1 MKLNFQ
7 SIKSFI
13 KRRKKLVVLSSL
25 ALVIV
30 LIIGGRIVS
39 AKNAKPAFEYFTV
52 TKGNVEQEVTATGKV
67 KPAEGLG
74 YSFEMSGKVASVK
87 VKVGDRVK
95 SGQTLA
101 TLKNSDM
108 SSSVAQAAAG
118 VDSARAGIAQY
129 EAGVASQKARLE
141 ELKKGARPEEINL
154 AQLKVD
160 NAKSLL
166 EDAKRNLENTKT
178 SATNNSSQVLSDGSN
193 SASTAVNAGL
203 NSLNVVTDI
212 QYAHFNTN
220 DQEGSVLAGAKG
232 SAVEAL
238 VGGQNGGRW
247 MFQFINDLKGGARG
261 STVLAQS
268 SSTEANVIKAL
279 NDTNSALLKI
289 SQTLDAIP
297 FNASVLSAS
306 EKASVTA
313 ERSSIS
319 AQISLISNKIKA
331 IDSQKTVNQNMING
345 AMTQI
350 NSAQSNL
357 SLAEQ
362 ELNLKKLGSTTEQ
375 IQIQE
380 SAVKQAEASLA
391 SAQAQV
397 RSAQASLGLA
407 SAQLSKSVITS
418 TVSGVVTKVDAKV
431 GEMAGAG
438 TPAISVMTEAKFSV
452 EANIPEADISKIKL
466 ENLSEITLD
475 AYGSDVK
482 FEAKVVKIDPAETV
496 IDGVSTYKTSF
507 EFIKE
512 DERVKSGMTANITVK
527 TDKKEGTLTIP
538 QRYIIKKNGISNV
551 LITEDERTTKELRV
565 ETGLVGSDGNV
576 EVIFGVMEGER
587 IVNPSSIGKSK

>member
-1 MKLNFQ
+1 MKISLI
-7 SIKSFI
+7 SLKEFI
-13 KRRKKLVVLSSL
+13 KKRKKLVIISSII
-25 ALVIV
+25 LVIALLV
-30 LIIGGRIVS
+30 GGKIVS
-39 AKNAKPAFEYFTV
+39 ARNQKPTFEYFTV
-52 TKGNVEQEVTATGKV
+52 SKGNVEQEVTATGKI

-87 VKVGDRVK
+87 VKVGDKVK

-118 VDSARAGIAQY
+118 VDQARAGIAQY

-160 NAKSLL
+160 NAKVLL

-178 SATNNSSQVLSDGSN
+178 SVENNSSQVLTDGIN
-193 SASTAVNAGL
+193 SASTAVNTGL
-203 NSLNVVTDI
+203 SSLNTITDI
-212 QYAHFNTN
+212 QYAHFNSN
-220 DQEGSVLAGAKG
+220 DQEGSVLAGAKA

-247 MFQFINDLKGGARG
+247 MFQFINDMKGGARG
-261 STVLAQS
+261 WVITTQVSP
-268 SSTEANVIKAL
+268 TEVNILKAL
-279 NDTNSALLKI
+279 NETSNALQKI
-289 SQTLDAIP
+289 SQTLDSIP
-297 FNASVLSAS
+297 FNTSILSAS
-306 EKASVTA
+306 EKAGVTA
-313 ERSSIS
+313 ERSAIS
-319 AQISLISNKIKA
+319 AQISLISNKIKT
-331 IDSQKTVNQNMING
+331 IDSQKTVNQNLINS
-345 AMTQI
+345 ATSQVS
-350 NSAQSNL
+350 SAQSNL

-362 ELNLKKLGSTTEQ
+362 ELSLKKLGSTIEQ

-418 TVSGVVTKVDAKV
+418 TVNGIVTKVDAKV

-452 EANIPEADISKIKL
+452 EANIPEADISKIKV
-466 ENLSEITLD
+466 ENLAEITLD

-527 TDKKEGTLTIP
+527 TGKKEGTLTIP

-565 ETGLVGSDGNV
+565 ETGLIGSDGNV

-587 IVNPSSIGKSK
+587 IINPSSINKK